1 MFRAAWPGFTRT
13 TPTPAT
19 PDENVSLRL
28 AYHVDKM
35 LWSEKLK
42 VFSDCQ
48 YFPSIQNVSNY
59 LVLFD
64 AGLRLALTKTMSY
77 RIQGRSGLRFASRA
91 DEPSHLHADDP
102 WRWLD
107 VLICLEIMPR
117 IQKILAGVGVA
128 SRRNVEQMIRDGR
141 VAINGK
147 IVTDLPILVDPD
159 RDEIK
164 VDGEPVNL
172 SSERDG
178 PRIYIL
184 LNKPKNVY
192 TTNVAQG
199 EQTLAVDLLPQ
210 NLPGRVYPVG
220 RLEADSKGLLLFTN
234 DGEMTHRLT
243 HPRFGIAKTYR
254 AIVDGYITPQSMQ
267 ALSKGV
273 WLSDGGAAAVG
284 SKTGRSFVK
293 IVKRSR
299 DLTVLEITIREGRN
313 GHIRRLLAQRRAIK
327 CAS

>member
-1 MFRAAWPGFTRT
+1 MG
-13 TPTPAT
+13 
-19 PDENVSLRL
+19 
-28 AYHVDKM
+28 
-35 LWSEKLK
+35 
-42 VFSDCQ
+42 
-48 YFPSIQNVSNY
+48 
-59 LVLFD
+59 LV
-64 AGLRLALTKTMSY
+64 
-77 RIQGRSGLRFASRA
+77 
-91 DEPSHLHADDP
+91 
-102 WRWLD
+102 
-107 VLICLEIMPR
+107 VMPR
-117 IQKILAGVGVA
+117 IQKVLAGAGVA

-141 VAINGK
+141 VALNGR
-147 IVTDLPILVDPD
+147 IVTDLPILVDPE
-159 RDEIK
+159 RDKIQ

-178 PRIYIL
+178 PRLYIL

-199 EQTLAVDLLPQ
+199 EQTRAVDLLPQ

-234 DGEMTHRLT
+234 DGELTHRLT
-243 HPRFGIAKTYR
+243 HPRFGVAKTYR

-267 ALSKGV
+267 ALSRGV

-299 DLTVLEITIREGRN
+299 DLTIVEITIREGRN
-313 GHIRRLLAQRRAIK
+313 GHIRRLLARVGHKVRDLTRIK
-327 CAS
+327 MGPLTVEGLAPGKFRSLTSKEISQLRDDEGSRSGADRNRFN